1 MGKGKW
7 LALSSNIS
15 DNSKVY
21 NFAMLNQNSL
31 AKGST
36 HTPHKILKT
45 KEVILNSSSVF
56 MEHFLNLKL
65 LFIKK
70 GDVIYE

>member
-1 MGKGKW
+1 
-7 LALSSNIS
+7 
-15 DNSKVY
+15 
-21 NFAMLNQNSL
+21 MLNQNSL